1 MALNRDAV
9 LQGGDTFVEV
19 LHAADGCEVSCCG
32 QPMKALVENTVDA
45 AREKHVPVIEKVPG
59 GYRVKVGAV
68 AHPMADDH
76 WIMMI
81 ELRAG
86 KQVLRQYLNPGDAPE
101 AVFQTDAA
109 EVSARELCNKHGLWK
124 A

>member
-1 MALNRDAV
+1 MALTRNAI
-9 LQGGDTFVEV
+9 LQGGATFVEV
-19 LHAADGCEVSCCG
+19 ISGAEGCEVSCCG
-32 QPMKALVENTVDA
+32 QPMRTLVENTVDA
-45 AREKHVPVIEKVPG
+45 AREKHVPVIEKIPG

-81 ELRAG
+81 ELQAG
-86 KQVLRQYLNPGDAPE
+86 DQLLRRYLNPGDAPE
-101 AVFQTDAA
+101 AVFRTDAT
-109 EVSARELCNKHGLWK
+109 EVVARELCNKHGLWK

>member
-1 MALNRDAV
+1 MAMNRNAV
-9 LQGGDTFVEV
+9 LQGGNTFVEV
-19 LHAADGCEVSCCG
+19 IAAAEGCEVSCCG
-32 QPMKALVENTVDA
+32 QPMRTLVENTVDA
-45 AREKHVPVIEKVPG
+45 AREKHVPVIEKIPG

-81 ELRAG
+81 ELQAG
-86 KQVLRQYLNPGDAPE
+86 NQLLRRYLNPGDAPE
-101 AVFQTDAA
+101 AVFQTDAT
-109 EVSARELCNKHGLWK
+109 EVVARELCNKHGLWK